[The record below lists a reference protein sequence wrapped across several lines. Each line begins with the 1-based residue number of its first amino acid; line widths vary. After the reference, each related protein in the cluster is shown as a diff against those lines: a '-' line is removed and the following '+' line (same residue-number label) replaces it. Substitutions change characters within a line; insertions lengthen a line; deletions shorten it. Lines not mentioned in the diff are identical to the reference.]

1 MKVRNERSFWSS
13 EWKPGSV
20 NLTHHAC
27 ACIEEEHS
35 FTNDYRRGWTGSVW
49 IRIRRARAE
58 EDNLSLGKTWSDS
71 RKQKKERKQDGSIYH
86 RAFPF
91 LVSHFSFTF
100 LKSRVFHSVEY
111 AQIAQKKFSYK
122 WKMTNEK

>member
-1 MKVRNERSFWSS
+1 MKVSNERSFWSS

-35 FTNDYRRGWTGSVW
+35 FTNDYGRGWTGSVW

-91 LVSHFSFTF
+91 LISHLHSCNLAFFIRSNT
-100 LKSRVFHSVEY
+100 LKSLKRSFL
-111 AQIAQKKFSYK
+111 INGK
-122 WKMTNEK
+122 